1 MLANKDALVADN
13 TKNSIFLG
21 DDKEAISI
29 FLGVAKEAI
38 IILANLVTKARV
50 KYNVAFSKESVNQ
63 LIAICPETKEMHK
76 FASQTEDLLYNNF
89 SILSGKTRYK
99 GFPDSVMNTD
109 RNLLLADSVLYYMG
123 LTDEPLFTDNSKVIP
138 CPTVVDLS
146 IKPIKT
152 IKHVYNGTEYV
163 AGKVISELLDSEIAL
178 SSDNQSLLAKLSYCY
193 PKAYTPDYSTV
204 KFQTSLATSI
214 AGRIASGD
222 RNLDYVR
229 LANINNI
236 LRIAIGI
243 TSIKTDDYQDDL
255 KIRPMRFKL
264 STSEKKQLLRLF
276 EQATGVINDMAQYA
290 ETWKAFYTNLS
301 LSLDKYPRFKEA
313 MKYLYNKE
321 LVGGVNASLERAIN
335 AKDTRMVISLGKQYP
350 TLFARNLLRLHDLG
364 FYITQDTYYNILD
377 KVPMRVLLQVY
388 NRVVNYR
395 NNKLDYRLVSYNGG
409 SYTIK
414 ETDGDNDLHPYAS
427 LYKLLHRLVTTKV
440 TAKVEQFTLNYSEAN
455 DDDYYLGN
463 EYAQLAIPTS
473 LKESNTHFKYTT
485 PYTHKY
491 IDIKGR
497 GNIIR
502 LYTYWENVTL
512 EYPIDVDLSATFY
525 DKNFN
530 KLADIAYFNP
540 KDASLG
546 AVHSG
551 DITDAPDG
559 AVEAIDFNVDKAKHR
574 GARYVAIM
582 DNVYAGSDSFKE
594 IGTVSFGVANYKG
607 KLALEDPKVLKD
619 VYGVNNDSN
628 FSIMAVYDLE
638 ENSLITIDSNVAQA
652 PKQWGN
658 NAYNVQGKV
667 KAVVKW
673 YATRN
678 NASVGEFIHP
688 HSVKAKEIPFTN
700 ETATKLIN
708 YILGDGING

>member
-1 MLANKDALVADN
+1 MNELKNYMLANKDALVAD
-13 TKNSIFLG
+13 TETHSFLG
-21 DDKEAISI
+21 IDKEA
-29 FLGVAKEAI
+29 L
-38 IILANLVTKARV
+38 IILARLVTTTRV
-50 KYNVAFSKESVNQ
+50 KYNVAFSKEAINQ
-63 LIAICPETKEMHK
+63 LITSCPEAKEMRE
-76 FASQTEDLLYNNF
+76 FARQTEDLLYDNF
-89 SILSGKTRYK
+89 NILSGKVRYK
-99 GFPDSVMNTD
+99 GFPNSVMNTD
-109 RNLLLADSVLYYMG
+109 NNLLLADSVLYYMG

-204 KFQTSLATSI
+204 KFQTSLATNI
-214 AGRIASGD
+214 AGRIAGRD
-222 RNLDYVR
+222 RNFDHVR
-229 LANINNI
+229 LDNINNI

-243 TSIKTDDYQDDL
+243 TAIKSGNFQDDL
-255 KIRPMRFKL
+255 KIRPVRFDL

-276 EQATGVINDMAQYA
+276 EQAYGFIRDMSQYA

-301 LSLDKYPRFKEA
+301 LSLYVYPQFRTA
-313 MKYLYNKE
+313 MKHLYNKE
-321 LVGGVNASLERAIN
+321 LVGGANTYFEQAIN
-335 AKDTRMVISLGKQYP
+335 DRDTKQVIYLGKRYP

-414 ETDGDNDLHPYAS
+414 ENDGDNDLHPYAS
-427 LYKLLHRLVTTKV
+427 LYELLQRLVATKV
-440 TAKVEQFTLNYSEAN
+440 SAKVEQFTLNYSESN
-455 DDDYYLGN
+455 GGDYYLGN
-463 EYAQLAIPTS
+463 EYAQLVIPTS

-491 IDIKGR
+491 LDVKGR

-502 LYTYWENVTL
+502 LYTYWENRAL

-530 KLADIAYFNP
+530 KVADIAYFNP
-540 KDASLG
+540 RDVSLG

-582 DNVYAGSDSFKE
+582 DNVYAGSGSFKE

-607 KLALEDPKVLKD
+607 KLALEDPKALKD

-658 NAYNVQGKV
+658 NAFNAQDKV

-678 NASVGEFIHP
+678 NAIVDEFIHP

-708 YILGDGING
+708 YILGDDTDEQ

>member
-1 MLANKDALVADN
+1 MNELKDYMLANKGALVADA
-13 TKNSIFLG
+13 KDGIFPG
-21 DDKEAISI
+21 ID
-29 FLGVAKEAI
+29 KEAI
-38 IILANLVTKARV
+38 IILAKLVTTARV
-50 KYNVAFSKESVNQ
+50 KYNVAFSKDAINQ
-63 LIAICPETKEMHK
+63 LMNICSEAEEMRK
-76 FASQTEDLLYNNF
+76 FVCQTEDLLYNNF
-89 SILSGKTRYK
+89 NILSGKVRYK
-99 GFPDSVMNTD
+99 GFPDSVMATD
-109 RNLLLADSVLYYMG
+109 NNLLLADSVLYYMG

-163 AGKVISELLDSEIAL
+163 AGKVISELLDSKIAL
-178 SSDNQSLLAKLSYCY
+178 SSDNQSLLAKLSYQY
-193 PKAYTPDYSTV
+193 PKAYTPDYSTI
-204 KFQTSLATSI
+204 KFQTSLSTNI

-243 TSIKTDDYQDDL
+243 TAIKDGEYQDDL
-255 KIRPMRFKL
+255 KIRPVRFKL

-301 LSLDKYPRFKEA
+301 LSLYKYPRFKEA

-321 LVGGVNASLERAIN
+321 LVGGVNASFERAIN
-335 AKDTRMVISLGKQYP
+335 ARDTRTVISLGKQYP

-388 NRVVNYR
+388 NRVVNYC
-395 NNKLDYRLVSYNGG
+395 NSKLDYRLVSYNGH

-414 ETDGDNDLHPYAS
+414 ENDGDTDLFPYVS
-427 LYKLLHRLVTTKV
+427 LHKLLQKLVTTKV
-440 TAKVEQFTLNYSEAN
+440 SAKVEQFTLNYSEDN
-455 DDDYYLGN
+455 DGDYYLGN

-491 IDIKGR
+491 LDVR

-502 LYTYWENVTL
+502 LYTYWENVSP

-530 KLADIAYFNP
+530 KITDIAYFNP
-540 KDASLG
+540 RDVSLG

-559 AVEAIDFNVDKAKHR
+559 AVEAIDFNVDKAKHH

-582 DNVYAGSDSFKE
+582 DNVYAGSGSFKE
-594 IGTVSFGVANYKG
+594 IGTVSFGAANYKG
-607 KLALEDPKVLKD
+607 KLALEDPKALKD
-619 VYGVNNDSN
+619 VYGVNNDRN

-638 ENSLITIDSNVAQA
+638 ENALITIDSNVAQV

-658 NAYNVQGKV
+658 NAFNVQDKV
-667 KAVVKW
+667 RAVVKW

-678 NASVGEFIHP
+678 NARVGEFIHP

-708 YILGDGING
+708 YILGSDTDE